1 MYKCVKSR
9 KIDNAYTHTHTYTN
23 IVTNIKNF
31 LFSVTMITVTAKF
44 NFAML

>member
-9 KIDNAYTHTHTYTN
+9 KIDNAYIHTHTYTN
-23 IVTNIKNF
+23 IVTIIKNF
-31 LFSVTMITVTAKF
+31 LLIVTIITVTAKF